1 MAGLLKFLFFLI
13 IGWYLFKYLMRLLA
27 PFFLKKF
34 TEKMMRK
41 AQENPGGFSGRGFY
55 YQSGNPFNNNSQQRY
70 SAEDGEDVQIDY
82 IPPKNEKSKK
92 RAISKEAGEFI
103 DFEEIN

>member
-41 AQENPGGFSGRGFY
+41 AQENTGGFSGRGFY
-55 YQSGNPFNNNSQQRY
+55 YNLETLLITTLSSVTPLKMGRMF
-70 SAEDGEDVQIDY
+70 
-82 IPPKNEKSKK
+82 KSTIYLRKMRNLK
-92 RAISKEAGEFI
+92 SVRFPRRLESL
-103 DFEEIN
+103 